1 MLFSRIVLSTL
12 SLLGVCTTQRIP
24 DTPAHSKRIVIAA
37 STLLDGKGHVLH
49 DARIVIE
56 GTKIVAV
63 IPNDRVNDSRV
74 NDPKTAPI
82 DYDLR
87 GLTVL
92 PGWIDAHVDITWSF
106 GPDGKNAGQGGTTPE
121 AAYAAASNAWLTLMA
136 GFTTVQSVGSPADV
150 PPARCHRQRFASR
163 PAHPDGCRG
172 ALRARPADRDAG

>member
-12 SLLGVCTTQRIP
+12 SLLGVCTAQRIP

-74 NDPKTAPI
+74 NDPKTAPM
-82 DYDLR
+82 
-87 GLTVL
+87 
-92 PGWIDAHVDITWSF
+92 
-106 GPDGKNAGQGGTTPE
+106 TTTC
-121 AAYAAASNAWLTLMA
+121 AA
-136 GFTTVQSVGSPADV
+136 
-150 PPARCHRQRFASR
+150 
-163 PAHPDGCRG
+163 
-172 ALRARPADRDAG
+172 